1 MFDIL
6 PLPAF
11 NDNYIWLIKDAATRQ
26 AVVVDPGDAAPVLA
40 WLDAN
45 PDWQL
50 TAILITHHH
59 NDHTG
64 GIAALKARSGAR
76 VSAPADERIAAVDL
90 PLADGERLEVLG
102 VSFEVL
108 RVPGHTAGHIAYY
121 VAGERPLLFSG
132 DTLFSAG
139 CGRLFEGTPSQML
152 TSLQRLASLPDATE
166 IYCGHEYTLSN
177 LRFAQAVEPE
187 NAAVQQALAETQ
199 QLRDAQR
206 PTLPSTLG
214 RERRIN
220 PFLRTTES
228 SVRLRLQEE
237 RQVAADAPE
246 DTYFAAL
253 RGWKDT
259 F

>member
-1 MFDIL
+1 
-6 PLPAF
+6 
-11 NDNYIWLIKDAATRQ
+11 
-26 AVVVDPGDAAPVLA
+26 
-40 WLDAN
+40 
-45 PDWQL
+45 
-50 TAILITHHH
+50 
-59 NDHTG
+59 
-64 GIAALKARSGAR
+64 
-76 VSAPADERIAAVDL
+76 
-90 PLADGERLEVLG
+90 
-102 VSFEVL
+102 
-108 RVPGHTAGHIAYY
+108 
-121 VAGERPLLFSG
+121 
-132 DTLFSAG
+132 
-139 CGRLFEGTPSQML
+139 ML

-177 LRFAQAVEPE
+177 LRFALAVEPE

-220 PFLRTTES
+220 PFLRTTEN

-237 RQVAADAPE
+237 REVAADAPE

>member
-40 WLDAN
+40 WLDAH
-45 PDWQL
+45 PDWRL
-50 TAILITHHH
+50 SDILITHHH

-64 GIAALKARSGAR
+64 GIAALKQRSGAR

-90 PLADGERLEVLG
+90 PLTDGQQLEVLG
-102 VSFEVL
+102 ARFEVL
-108 RVPGHTAGHIAYY
+108 RVPGHTAGHIAFH
-121 VAGERPLLFSG
+121 VPGERPLLFSG

-152 TSLQRLASLPDATE
+152 GSLQRLAELPDATE
-166 IYCGHEYTLSN
+166 IYCGHEYTLNN
-177 LRFAQAVEPE
+177 LRFAEAVEPD
-187 NAAVQQALAETQ
+187 NVAVREALAETR
-199 QLRDAQR
+199 QLRDAER
-206 PTLPSTLG
+206 PTLPSSLG
-214 RERRIN
+214 RERQIN
-220 PFLRTTES
+220 PFLRTGES
-228 SVRLRLQEE
+228 SVRQRLQEE
-237 RQVAADAPE
+237 RGVPAEASE

>member
-45 PDWQL
+45 PDWRL
-50 TAILITHHH
+50 TDILITHHH

-64 GIAALKARSGAR
+64 GITALKQRSGAR

-90 PLADGERLEVLG
+90 PLADGQRLEVLG
-102 VSFEVL
+102 VPFEVL
-108 RVPGHTAGHIAYY
+108 RVPGHTAGHIAFH

-132 DTLFSAG
+132 DTLFPAG

-187 NAAVQQALAETQ
+187 NPAVQQALAETQ
-199 QLRDAQR
+199 QLRETQR

-220 PFLRTTES
+220 PFLRTAES

-237 RQVAADAPE
+237 RGVAADAPE

>member
-45 PDWQL
+45 PDWRL
-50 TAILITHHH
+50 TDILITHHH

-64 GIAALKARSGAR
+64 GIAALKQRSGAR

-90 PLADGERLEVLG
+90 PLADGQRLEVLG
-102 VSFEVL
+102 IAFEVL
-108 RVPGHTAGHIAYY
+108 RVPGHTAGHIAFY

-152 TSLQRLASLPDATE
+152 ASLQRLASLPDATE
-166 IYCGHEYTLSN
+166 IY
-177 LRFAQAVEPE
+177 
-187 NAAVQQALAETQ
+187 
-199 QLRDAQR
+199 
-206 PTLPSTLG
+206 
-214 RERRIN
+214 
-220 PFLRTTES
+220 
-228 SVRLRLQEE
+228 
-237 RQVAADAPE
+237 
-246 DTYFAAL
+246 
-253 RGWKDT
+253 
-259 F
+259 